1 MTWYYEQGGERVG
14 PVDEE
19 RFQHLLLTG
28 TISPDTLVWKPGMQE
43 WKAYRHFQAEG
54 SAPHVP
60 GQSRCVECGL
70 FFDPSQIVQYGDE
83 QVCAACKPLYTQRL
97 IESGRRPT
105 IAGVEGRGEEIR
117 FAGFWVRVG
126 AVVVD
131 FLALS
136 PLIGPLTYFY
146 ILGAMNDEVQDVR
159 EILRQQALSFGQGS
173 LMTAIYIAYYAF
185 MNAKYQASLGKM
197 AFGLKIVRENGA
209 RISTK
214 LAIGRAFAWEL
225 SSMLCNLG
233 YLFTAFDSEKR
244 ALHDMICKTRVIY
257 KPTHPAK
264 PLPKDA

>member
-1 MTWYYEQGGERVG
+1 MTWYYEQDGERVG

-19 RFQHLLLTG
+19 GFQHLLLAG
-28 TISPDTLVWKPGMQE
+28 TVGPDTLVWKPGMQA
-43 WKAYRHFQAEG
+43 WQAYRHFQAQG
-54 SAPHVP
+54 SAPPVP

-70 FFDPSQIVQYGDE
+70 FFDPNQLVQYGEE
-83 QVCAACKPLYTQRL
+83 QVCAGCKPLYTQRL

-105 IAGVEGRGEEIR
+105 FAGADGSAEEIR

-126 AVVVD
+126 AFVVD

-136 PLIGPLTYFY
+136 PLIGPLTYFQFAAMY
-146 ILGAMNDEVQDVR
+146 DESQGLVQQQIVSHALG
-159 EILRQQALSFGQGS
+159 G
-173 LMTAIYIAYYAF
+173 LMTAIYIGYYAF
-185 MNAKYQASLGKM
+185 MNAKYEASLGKM
-197 AFGLKIVRENGA
+197 AFGLKIVRGNGT

-233 YLFTAFDSEKR
+233 YLFAAFDGEKR
-244 ALHDMICKTRVIY
+244 ALHDMICNTRVIY

-264 PLPKDA
+264 PLD